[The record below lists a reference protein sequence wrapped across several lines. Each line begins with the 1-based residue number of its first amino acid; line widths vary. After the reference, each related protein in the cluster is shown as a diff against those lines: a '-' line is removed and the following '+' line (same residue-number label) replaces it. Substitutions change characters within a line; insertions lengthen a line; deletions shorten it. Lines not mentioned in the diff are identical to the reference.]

1 MKKSTLVAV
10 ASLMLFLAVG
20 IWYFVKEE
28 PMPPKQPA
36 AEAGS
41 TPSASMT
48 FAGTSLVEE
57 RDGKRLWEISAEKIE
72 VDPNTKVLRLHN
84 LKAVFYQ
91 STGEKVEMTARQG
104 SYDSKTRDI
113 MMDGDIVAVAADG
126 SRLTAAQLRYAG
138 QDSRIYG
145 TGGVT
150 VTKADTILTGDK
162 VESDTQMAKVKLSGN
177 AKVIKGGE
185 PR

>member
-1 MKKSTLVAV
+1 MKKSTFLTVAGLVLFLVA
-10 ASLMLFLAVG
+10 G

-28 PMPPKQPA
+28 PMPVKQPA
-36 AEAGS
+36 AETGS
-41 TPSASMT
+41 APGASMT

-57 RDGKRLWEISAEKIE
+57 RGGKRLWELSAENIE
-72 VDPNTKVLRLHN
+72 VDPNTKVLRLNN

-91 STGEKVEMTARQG
+91 ATGEKVEMTARQG
-104 SYDSKTRDI
+104 SYDSKTKDI
-113 MMDGDIVAVAADG
+113 LMDGDIVAVAADG

-145 TGGVT
+145 TGGVK

-162 VESDTQMAKVKLSGN
+162 VESDTQLAKVKLSGN

-185 PR
+185 PQ